1 MEYTENYQKAL
12 EAINVNHKS
21 YGTQLKKKNCIIK
34 LCYYKQNI
42 IHNNTISNLEIK
54 VKEEYEK
61 KLITKKT
68 KLIQQILQIRQKSNI
83 KLISAFRTFYN
94 RTAFIKANLIMK
106 ILQERQDKAIF
117 IQSMIRKYLMQKE
130 LNKLGLNKGK
140 YIFFYFPPKMYLSQS
155 GCENIPKIS
164 IQLKNGKQL
173 DFLYSKLLHTYY
185 IPLKKTGKR
194 QYYLNFL
201 INNNNIIDSR
211 FPVELNPKT
220 GNFYN
225 VITSASM
232 YKTKTTKQTKAQS
245 KKWEQIFQIKN
256 YYKKRKISFD
266 TSVSQNTDVS
276 AEINSIINNNT
287 SSILINQKKVSKP
300 RKSILKPTPTNV
312 NTLSNQSKKRVTFN
326 TRCEYVIY

>member
-12 EAINVNHKS
+12 EAINVNHKV
-21 YGTQLKKKNCIIK
+21 YGSQLKKKNCIIK

-42 IHNNTISNLEIK
+42 IHNNTIPNLEIK

-61 KLITKKT
+61 KLIDKKT
-68 KLIQQILQIRQKSNI
+68 KLIQQILQKRQKANI
-83 KLISAFRTFYN
+83 KLVSAFRTFYN
-94 RTAFIKANLIMK
+94 RTAFNKANLILK
-106 ILQERQDKAIF
+106 ILQERERKAIF
-117 IQSMIRKYLMQKE
+117 IQSVVRRFLAHKE
-130 LNKLGLNKGK
+130 INKLCLNKGR
-140 YIFFYFPPKMYLSQS
+140 YIFFYLPPKMYISQS
-155 GCENIPKIS
+155 GCKDIPKIS

-220 GNFYN
+220 GKFYN
-225 VITSASM
+225 FITSSLM
-232 YKTKTTKQTKAQS
+232 YKARTSKPSKAQS

-287 SSILINQKKVSKP
+287 SSILINQKKASKP
-300 RKSILKPTPTNV
+300 RQSILKPTPTNV
-312 NTLSNQSKKRVTFN
+312 NTLSIKSKKRVTFN